1 MGRRAVDAND
11 TLYRG
16 TGLDGAGRR
25 LGGDGGGVLLL
36 DNDLLA
42 AVVVLGC
49 GVGVLVRVVV
59 VAVRVDGVG
68 DTFTDLVGSLGNTV
82 TKRVVVT
89 VVVVISH
96 ITLELLGGV
105 GSGSSR
111 FFYTNRG
118 WVAAVD
124 TITLT
129 LVRVGVLD
137 GDSLPC
143 VTGGLLVV
151 GVGAEVGVTL
161 LSDDGTGALAIL
173 TLRDVDLGGRV
184 VGGRAVDCVE
194 VTVVGSVLNLDVGV
208 GGRGRWGLVAVA
220 RRVDFYTLLTVLVLL
235 LRLAVADLLVD
246 TDFLAVM
253 LGTEALL
260 LVDVDL
266 LLDVGVA
273 VGVGRGR
280 LVDGGGEGFVG
291 FFVTFPSV

>member
-1 MGRRAVDAND
+1 LRGRAVDAND
-11 TLYRG
+11 TLYWS
-16 TGLDGAGRR
+16 TGLDGAGRWV
-25 LGGDGGGVLLL
+25 GGESGGVLLL
-36 DNDLLA
+36 HNDLLA

-49 GVGVLVRVVV
+49 GVGVLVRVVVV

-111 FFYTNRG
+111 FFYANRG

-124 TITLT
+124 TFTLT
-129 LVRVGVLD
+129 LVGVGVL
-137 GDSLPC
+137 GSDSLPC

-151 GVGAEVGVTL
+151 GGGAEVGVTL

-208 GGRGRWGLVAVA
+208 GVRGGWGLVAVA
-220 RRVDFYTLLTVLVLL
+220 RGLDLYTFVLTL
-235 LRLAVADLLVD
+235 LRLPVAGLLVD
-246 TDFLAVM
+246 MDFLAV
-253 LGTEALL
+253 LLRTRETLL
-260 LVDVDL
+260 LGDVDL

-273 VGVGRGR
+273 VGG